1 MASMIEASAP
11 ALKSFRA
18 RWVSVLL
25 ALGGAG
31 MFLYAAFQPTVDS
44 PRVCC
49 PRLIVFTG
57 IDSRTLTHSIALL
70 IPVVALGAGV
80 RLIVAPAGGSSIARG
95 VLFSTGLVGAALIVR
110 EAGALIDVKGGVPAT
125 GALLGF
131 TGASL
136 IVAGAVLWP
145 ERRHIKRDDGRPK
158 RTLRLMVPLGILL
171 GAGMFVAAVMMPW
184 SNRPHPIRLVWLVS
198 EPYWNWSR
206 LLPAAI
212 ILPTFVAAVRLLL
225 TNRQRPTEIGVALGG
240 GIFATLLFVQ
250 VVGMVL
256 SSSFPEGIDHPPV
269 FALTI
274 WGYLGLAAGGLILA
288 SALLGGLSPRR

>member
-1 MASMIEASAP
+1 MASVIETSAP

-31 MFLYAAFQPTVDS
+31 MFLYAGFQPTVDS
-44 PRVCC
+44 PRACC
-49 PRLIVFTG
+49 PRLIVSPG
-57 IDSRTLTHSIALL
+57 IEARTLTDSIAFL
-70 IPVVALGAGV
+70 IPLVALAAAV
-80 RLIVAPAGGSSIARG
+80 RLIVAPPGGSSIARG

-110 EAGALIDVKGGVPAT
+110 VAGALIDVKGGTPAT

-136 IVAGAVLWP
+136 IVAAAVLWP
-145 ERRHIKRDDGRPK
+145 ERGHIQEDDGRPK

-184 SNRPHPIRLVWLVS
+184 SNRPHPMRLVWLNTG
-198 EPYWNWSR
+198 PYWNWSA

-212 ILPTFVAAVRLLL
+212 ILPTFVAALRLLL
-225 TNRQRPTEIGVALGG
+225 TNRRRPTEIGVALGG
-240 GIFATLLFVQ
+240 GIFATLLFGQ

-256 SSSFPEGIDHPPV
+256 SSSFPEGIDRPPV
-269 FALTI
+269 FALTT
-274 WGYLGLAAGGLILA
+274 WAYLGLGAGGLILA
-288 SALLGGLSPRR
+288 SALVGSLSPRR